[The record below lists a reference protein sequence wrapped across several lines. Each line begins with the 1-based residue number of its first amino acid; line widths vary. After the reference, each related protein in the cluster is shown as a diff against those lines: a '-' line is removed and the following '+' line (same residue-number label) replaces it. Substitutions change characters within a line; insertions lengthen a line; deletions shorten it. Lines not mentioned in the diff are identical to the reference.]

1 MANRHFSQKDRKCIT
16 LIQKTP
22 VKYLIGNN
30 HFCSLFSSSFFLSLS
45 DTSNVSWMGHF
56 VWSQPHSLHDFR
68 FHANVLHFHA
78 FKDQHSQKQGE
89 KIISCNVLKFLPPSY
104 QQCLR
109 TSQERGSR
117 NSLIRKGKVVPGKMY
132 LAAPQ
137 TWFAWQYW

>member
-1 MANRHFSQKDRKCIT
+1 MKCKIAIAHLEEVYQSDKFLQSPALGRRKTSFMANRHFSQKDRKCIT

-89 KIISCNVLKFLPPSY
+89 KIISCNVLKILPPSY
-104 QQCLR
+104 QH
-109 TSQERGSR
+109 
-117 NSLIRKGKVVPGKMY
+117 V
-132 LAAPQ
+132 
-137 TWFAWQYW
+137 